1 MLGTSKSSRRNAT
14 AIAAGLFA
22 TYLAAGLAPSAAS
35 AQQPGAPNQGRD
47 CQTIR
52 TCNFSRTGA
61 VRGCL
66 SSYSCRYCRPVS
78 VKCSIPGVAGGTC
91 REIRCDWG
99 G

>member
-1 MLGTSKSSRRNAT
+1 MSGVRTT
-14 AIAAGLFA
+14 AWMSAA
-22 TYLAAGLAPSAAS
+22 LAAVALSWTVGIGGAA
-35 AQQPGAPNQGRD
+35 AQQPGAQNQGRD
-47 CQTIR
+47 CQTVR

-78 VKCSIPGVAGGTC
+78 VKCSIPGVKGGLC